1 VVVSFFE
8 GMSGG
13 ILATLSDT
21 LTGFLFLSRR
31 KVRMLHFMKPSVSRL
46 IQVKKLYIAA
56 QLLVL
61 ILMEMVILCL
71 IMTT

>member
-1 VVVSFFE
+1 
-8 GMSGG
+8 
-13 ILATLSDT
+13 
-21 LTGFLFLSRR
+21 
-31 KVRMLHFMKPSVSRL
+31 MLHFMKPSVSRL